1 MNEANNKSEKM
12 RILKQFIER
21 EISQSDDKYEVSV
34 AQMQVIFENAIKA
47 IEEVSGKEIDLDKFN
62 EFLQYYKIMKVVEKV
77 TEELRVENYLKD
89 MKGIK

>member
-89 MKGIK
+89 VKGIK

>member
-1 MNEANNKSEKM
+1 MDETNNKSEKM

>member
-1 MNEANNKSEKM
+1 MNETNNKSEKM

>member
-47 IEEVSGKEIDLDKFN
+47 IEEVSGKEVDLDKFN

>member
-62 EFLQYYKIMKVVEKV
+62 EFLQYYKITKVVEKV

>member
-1 MNEANNKSEKM
+1 MNETNNKSEKM

-21 EISQSDDKYEVSV
+21 EISQSDDKYEISV

-47 IEEVSGKEIDLDKFN
+47 IEEVSGKEVDLDKFN

>member
-21 EISQSDDKYEVSV
+21 EISQSDNKYEVSV

>member
-34 AQMQVIFENAIKA
+34 AQILSNVNNTDIIKYVPDGFLNDDKKKIKYEAIANTAIYKIKRTTINIKA
-47 IEEVSGKEIDLDKFN
+47 L
-62 EFLQYYKIMKVVEKV
+62 
-77 TEELRVENYLKD
+77 
-89 MKGIK
+89 

>member
-21 EISQSDDKYEVSV
+21 EISQSHDKYEVSV

>member
-1 MNEANNKSEKM
+1 MNETNNKSEKM

-21 EISQSDDKYEVSV
+21 EISQSDDKYEISV

>member
-1 MNEANNKSEKM
+1 MNEVNNKSEKM

-47 IEEVSGKEIDLDKFN
+47 IEEVSGKEVDLDKFN

>member
-21 EISQSDDKYEVSV
+21 EISQSDNKYEVSV

-47 IEEVSGKEIDLDKFN
+47 IEEVSGKEVDLDKFN